1 MELKPKRDY
10 LDLVSYWPNIL
21 DKEADIAIVVE
32 IRGTLAYVINF
43 VLILIS
49 ALLVPY

>member
-1 MELKPKRDY
+1 MI
-10 LDLVSYWPNIL
+10 IL
-21 DKEADIAIVVE
+21 ILYPTGLTFLNKEADIAIVVE